1 MRNIIYLFIVLLIIY
16 SLCYFI
22 FNNEIELLQ
31 IEKNNLTMDLLIQKN
46 PIIIQNNIDLD
57 FIKSIFKN
65 NIINIIKPNELWNRN
80 NSKYVIIIPIT
91 DTNIFI
97 SKPKKIKY
105 EIPNKDEII
114 IDVKLKKNNSILL
127 PFKWYYSLNN
137 VDDVMVIGIHDYITY
152 LLKFIF

>member
-31 IEKNNLTMDLLIQKN
+31 IDKNNLTMDLLIQKN
-46 PIIIQNNIDLD
+46 PIIIQNNIDLE
-57 FIKSIFKN
+57 FINYIFKN
-65 NIINIIKPNELWNRN
+65 NIINTIKPNELWNRN
-80 NSKYVIIIPIT
+80 NFKYAIIIPVT

-105 EIPNKDEII
+105 EIPNKDEIL

-137 VDDVMVIGIHDYITY
+137 IEDVMVIGIHDYITY

>member
-65 NIINIIKPNELWNRN
+65 NIINLIKPNEQWNRN
-80 NSKYVIIIPIT
+80 NFKYVIIIPIT

-105 EIPNKDEII
+105 EIPNKDEIL

-137 VDDVMVIGIHDYITY
+137 IDDVMIIGIHDYITY

>member
-31 IEKNNLTMDLLIQKN
+31 IDKNNLTMDLLIQKN
-46 PIIIQNNIDLD
+46 PIIIQNNIDLE
-57 FIKSIFKN
+57 FINSIFKN
-65 NIINIIKPNELWNRN
+65 NIINTIKPNELWNRN
-80 NSKYVIIIPIT
+80 NFKYAIVIPVT

-105 EIPNKDEII
+105 EIPNKDEIL
-114 IDVKLKKNNSILL
+114 IDVKLKKNNCVLL

-137 VDDVMVIGIHDYITY
+137 IEDVMVIGIHDYITY

>member
-31 IEKNNLTMDLLIQKN
+31 IDKNNLTMDLLIQKN
-46 PIIIQNNIDLD
+46 PIIIQNNIDLE
-57 FIKSIFKN
+57 FINSIFKN
-65 NIINIIKPNELWNRN
+65 NIINTIKPNELWNRN
-80 NSKYVIIIPIT
+80 NFKYAIIIPVT

-105 EIPNKDEII
+105 EIPNKDEIL

-137 VDDVMVIGIHDYITY
+137 KEDVMVIGIHDYITY

>member
-137 VDDVMVIGIHDYITY
+137 VDDVMAIGIHDYITY

>member
-80 NSKYVIIIPIT
+80 NSKYIIIIPIT

-137 VDDVMVIGIHDYITY
+137 VDDVMAIGIHDYITY

>member
-137 VDDVMVIGIHDYITY
+137 VEDVMTISIHDYITY